1 MFNKNDVI
9 YSDGIGVC
17 KVTDIVNLS
26 VNKQP
31 PMQYYLLSSVIDS
44 KKSSYIP
51 VHGHQVELRNL
62 ISVDEAKEKAKQ
74 QRLSLNK
81 KNEIVYVLKKEKGAA
96 NGRE

>member
-1 MFNKNDVI
+1 MFSKNDVI

-31 PMQYYLLSSVIDS
+31 PMQYYLLSSVLDN

-62 ISVDEAKEKAKQ
+62 ISVDEAKEKAKKD
-74 QRLSLNK
+74 RLSLNE
-81 KNEIVYVLKKEKGAA
+81 KNEIVYVLKQKKDGD
-96 NGRE
+96 NGGK